1 MTKTATGFNAADVA
15 GIKAKNA
22 KDRKLYFEGPDD
34 KGFVQYPP
42 AQPDLQTGLELETNF
57 ISSLF
62 ADTLKVVSLMKEL
75 PDFSSD
81 YFMDKQYALIYD
93 KIVKRVDSG
102 LPCGLEDIAG
112 DLQGQVRATV
122 ISEAANYFPGMKDPL
137 FYARQIREAYHK
149 RTLFRQFQKI
159 NDNYDEMTLEDVTGA
174 IRNLVAEIPKPKSN
188 LCMVSAS
195 DFLEMKFPPREN
207 LLDPWLPTQ
216 GLAMLY
222 AIRGLGK
229 TLLSLLI
236 AVVVTGSGSIH
247 KWRAQRPRG
256 VLYLDGEMPAVVM
269 QERLARAIE
278 MMDSEPVAPLRII
291 TPDLQDGGMPNLAT
305 WEGQEAI
312 EPYLEGIDLIIV
324 DNISTLCRG
333 GRENE
338 GESWEPVQGWALKQR
353 AQGRSVLFVHHAGKG
368 GAQRGTSRREDILD
382 TVINLRRPGDY
393 TPDQGAY
400 FEVHFEKSR
409 GIYGD
414 NVTPFE
420 MQLKTLASSKQ
431 QWNFKDIE
439 ESLTEKVARMLN
451 DGVPQNEIPELLKI
465 SKGTVSKHKTK
476 AMNLG
481 LLI

>member
-1 MTKTATGFNAADVA
+1 MNTTA
-15 GIKAKNA
+15 
-22 KDRKLYFEGPDD
+22 
-34 KGFVQYPP
+34 
-42 AQPDLQTGLELETNF
+42 DLKTGLEIEKNF

-62 ADTLKVVSLMKEL
+62 QNTSKGVLSVDKEL
-75 PDFSSD
+75 PDFTAD
-81 YFMDKQYALIYD
+81 HFTDRQFFLIY
-93 KIVKRVDSG
+93 KEIKVRVADG
-102 LPCGLEDIAG
+102 LPCDITDVVEALHGL
-112 DLQGQVRATV
+112 VSCTV
-122 ISEAANYFPGMKDPL
+122 ISQAMDYFPNLKDPV
-137 FYARQIREAYHK
+137 FYGKQLQDAQSK
-149 RTLFRQFQKI
+149 RKI
-159 NDNYDEMTLEDVTGA
+159 LKQLQRIVDDDIEKSLEEITGA
-174 IRNLVAEIPKPKSN
+174 IRDIVGIIPKPKNN
-188 LCMVSAS
+188 LCMVSAG
-195 DFLEMKFPPREN
+195 DFLTMQFPPREN
-207 LLDPWLPTQ
+207 ILDPWLPTQ

-236 AVVVTGSGSIH
+236 AVLVTSGGRIH
-247 KWRAQRPRG
+247 KWNAQRPRG
-256 VLYLDGEMPAVVM
+256 VLYIDGEMPAVVM
-269 QERLARAIE
+269 QERLARCIE
-278 MMDSEPVAPLRII
+278 MMDYEPVAPLRII
-291 TPDLQDGGMPNLAT
+291 TPDLQNGGMPNLAT

-312 EPYLEGIDLIIV
+312 EPYLDGIDLIIV

-338 GESWEPVQGWALKQR
+338 GESWEPVQGWALRQR
-353 AQGRSVLFVHHAGKG
+353 AQGRSVLFVHHAGKA

-409 GIYGD
+409 GIFGND
-414 NVTPFE
+414 VIPFE
-420 MQLKTLASSKQ
+420 MQLKTMQAGQ
-431 QWNFKDIE
+431 HEWIFKDIE

-451 DGVPQNEIPELLKI
+451 DNIPQNEIPDLLKI